1 MYSLFLVALNDN
13 ILNSRVI
20 NYIYIYIKVV
30 KLNEIEC

>member
-20 NYIYIYIKVV
+20 NYIYIYIYIYIYKSS
-30 KLNEIEC
+30 KT